1 MKLVGC
7 VAKKECLPLLWVW
20 LAWGQPHGRET
31 WGQPHG
37 RETAKGRERDL
48 EKKKTL
54 SQMLMDSELRKE
66 IKEKVYFSGF

>member
-48 EKKKTL
+48 EKKK
-54 SQMLMDSELRKE
+54 R
-66 IKEKVYFSGF
+66 